1 MKQKLTILKYL
12 TCHSNACLVKLLMDL
27 LLLYLGMDLIESVSF
42 TIIMYCI
49 VPSAPDSL
57 TISMDPP
64 TTSTSITI
72 SWSISIDSVVDSYE
86 VMWSSEECP
95 NDVNEGDTI
104 INDGST
110 SYTINNLRGGT
121 NYNITVTA
129 TNAAG
134 TSLPSEQ
141 VTIQT
146 IGIGN

>member
-1 MKQKLTILKYL
+1 MYIQIV
-12 TCHSNACLVKLLMDL
+12 NIIPLV
-27 LLLYLGMDLIESVSF
+27 
-42 TIIMYCI
+42 
-49 VPSAPDSL
+49 PDSP

-95 NDVNEGDTI
+95 NDVDEGDTI
-104 INDGST
+104 ITDGST
-110 SYTINNLRGGT
+110 GYTIDNLREET
-121 NYNITVTA
+121 SYNITVTA
-129 TNAAG
+129 TNVAG

>member
-1 MKQKLTILKYL
+1 MY
-12 TCHSNACLVKLLMDL
+12 H
-27 LLLYLGMDLIESVSF
+27 LLYCIYIHSV
-42 TIIMYCI
+42 
-49 VPSAPDSL
+49 PDSP

-95 NDVNEGDTI
+95 NDVDEGNAT

-110 SYTINNLRGGT
+110 SYTIDNLREGT

-129 TNAAG
+129 TNVAG

-146 IGIGN
+146 TGIGK

>member
-1 MKQKLTILKYL
+1 MY
-12 TCHSNACLVKLLMDL
+12 H
-27 LLLYLGMDLIESVSF
+27 LLYCIYIHSV
-42 TIIMYCI
+42 
-49 VPSAPDSL
+49 PDSP
-57 TISMDPP
+57 TISMDTP

-95 NDVNEGDTI
+95 NDVDEGDTI
-104 INDGST
+104 ITDGST
-110 SYTINNLRGGT
+110 SYTIDNLREGT

-146 IGIGN
+146 TGIGK

>member
-1 MKQKLTILKYL
+1 
-12 TCHSNACLVKLLMDL
+12 MDL

-49 VPSAPDSL
+49 VPSVPDSL
-57 TISMDPP
+57 TISMNPP
-64 TTSTSITI
+64 TTATSITI

-95 NDVNEGDTI
+95 NDVSEGDTI

-110 SYTINNLRGGT
+110 SYTINDLREGT
-121 NYNITVTA
+121 SYIITVTA
-129 TNAAG
+129 TNRAG

-146 IGIGN
+146 NEIGN

>member
-1 MKQKLTILKYL
+1 
-12 TCHSNACLVKLLMDL
+12 
-27 LLLYLGMDLIESVSF
+27 
-42 TIIMYCI
+42 MYCI
-49 VPSAPDSL
+49 VPSVLDSL
-57 TISMDPP
+57 TINMDPP

-86 VMWSSEECP
+86 VMWSSEQCP
-95 NDVNEGDTI
+95 NDVDEGDTI

-110 SYTINNLRGGT
+110 SYTIDNLREGT
-121 NYNITVTA
+121 SYIITVTA

-146 IGIGN
+146 IEIGN

>member
-1 MKQKLTILKYL
+1 
-12 TCHSNACLVKLLMDL
+12 
-27 LLLYLGMDLIESVSF
+27 MDLIESVSF

-49 VPSAPDSL
+49 VPSVPDSP
-57 TISMDPP
+57 TINMDPP
-64 TTSTSITI
+64 TTTSTSITI

-86 VMWSSEECP
+86 VMWSSEQCP
-95 NDVNEGDTI
+95 NDVDEGDTI

-110 SYTINNLRGGT
+110 SYTINDLREGT
-121 NYNITVTA
+121 SYNITVTA

-146 IGIGN
+146 IEIGN